1 MLKDSDKSIGNL
13 NLISTF
19 LILMFM
25 AFIVIMLSVNY
36 KLDDFVKLE
45 AEIKAKFLEDKKND
59 IRYKINNINELI
71 NFQDKKDI
79 VQNKNSIKKFI
90 ERTNDKKYRIITVE
104 ELSEKM
110 PYYDELIKNGEYYN
124 HTSVVDADS
133 QKKISTI
140 EYLVLNKKWNWVIS
154 TKFNDNII
162 NEEIQTWEQHLLH
175 LIRDNIYVHISL
187 LFLFSIAL
195 LLVMYIIHRI
205 ANRTIKKFQ
214 INMKRK
220 EEKLKEKIHT
230 LQRLLNNETDK
241 YDEQSKMMQKQS
253 KMLALGDMLSNL
265 SRQWRRPL
273 TEISETVQNI
283 KSSVKVGMIVTD
295 KDIEKLTYINNSAV
309 YLSQTVDDFRVF
321 LKADSL
327 KIDFIVSE
335 IIEKALVINRSILD
349 KNNIKVVKDL
359 DKDVM
364 IHNLSFGLLQ
374 AMVNIIYNAKD
385 ALKKTDEQDRYIFI
399 STKNSEESV
408 KITITDTGKGI
419 PEDVK
424 DDVFKP
430 YFTTKQKTYGTG
442 LGLHMAHNIIE
453 QNMSGKISVSNEETT
468 YNDTTYVG
476 ASFSIILYLTDKSE
490 GQQ

>member
-71 NFQDKKDI
+71 HFQDKKDI
-79 VQNKNSIKKFI
+79 AQNKKLINDFIK
-90 ERTNDKKYRIITVE
+90 RTNDEKHRIITVQ
-104 ELSEKM
+104 ELSKDM
-110 PYYDELIKNGEYYN
+110 PYYDELINDGEYYN
-124 HTSVVDADS
+124 HTSFVD
-133 QKKISTI
+133 KETKEKISTI

-154 TKFNDNII
+154 TKFNDDII
-162 NEEIQTWEQHLLH
+162 NEEIQTWEQHLLR

-195 LLVMYIIHRI
+195 LLVIYIIHKI
-205 ANRTIKKFQ
+205 ANRTISKFQ
-214 INMKRK
+214 INMKKR
-220 EEKLKEKIHT
+220 EKVLKDEIHELERSLEVQTEKY
-230 LQRLLNNETDK
+230 QK
-241 YDEQSKMMQKQS
+241 QSQMMEKQS

-265 SRQWRRPL
+265 SRQWKKPL
-273 TEISETVQNI
+273 NEISGTIETL
-283 KSSVKVGMIVTD
+283 KSSLKKDMKITD
-295 KDIEKLTYINNSAV
+295 QEIEKLTYINNSAI

-335 IIEKALVINRSILD
+335 IVEKSLNINKTILER
-349 KNNIKVVKDL
+349 NSIKVIKNL

-364 IHNLSFGLLQ
+364 VHNLSFGLLQ
-374 AMVNIIYNAKD
+374 AMVNIIYNSKD
-385 ALKKTDEQDRYIFI
+385 ALKKIPIDDRYIFI
-399 STKNSEESV
+399 TTTNSEESV
-408 KITITDTGKGI
+408 RITIADTAKGI
-419 PEDVK
+419 AEDVK
-424 DDVFKP
+424 DDIFKP
-430 YFTTKQKTYGTG
+430 YFTTKQKVYGTG

-453 QNMSGKISVSNEETT
+453 KNMSGKISVCNEEIQH
-468 YNDTTYVG
+468 NGKTYVG
-476 ASFSIILYLTDKSE
+476 ASFCIILYLNDTKKE
-490 GQQ
+490 N

>member
-1 MLKDSDKSIGNL
+1 MLKYNDKSIGNL

-45 AEIKAKFLEDKKND
+45 AEIKKKFLEDKKND

-71 NFQDKKDI
+71 NFQDKQDI
-79 VQNKNSIKKFI
+79 VQNKKLIHDFIK
-90 ERTNDKKYRIITVE
+90 RTNDKKYRIITVQ
-104 ELSEKM
+104 ELSTDM
-110 PYYDELIKNGEYYN
+110 PYYDELIEHGEYYK
-124 HTSVVDADS
+124 HTSVMDKETE
-133 QKKISTI
+133 KKISTI

-220 EEKLKEKIHT
+220 EEKLKEEIHT

-273 TEISETVQNI
+273 TEISETVQSI
-283 KSSVKVGMIVTD
+283 KLSVKEDMLITD

-309 YLSQTVDDFRVF
+309 YLSRTVDDFRVF

-335 IIEKALVINRSILD
+335 IVEKALVINRTILK
-349 KNNIKVVKDL
+349 KNNIKIVKDL

-385 ALKKTDEQDRYIFI
+385 ALKKIDEQDRYIFI

-408 KITITDTGKGI
+408 EIKITDTGKGI

-424 DDVFKP
+424 EDIFKP

-453 QNMSGKISVSNEETT
+453 QNMSGKIFVSNEETT
-468 YNDTTYVG
+468 YNDKTYIG
-476 ASFSIILYLTDKSE
+476 ASFSIILYLNDKEE
-490 GQQ
+490 GQ